1 MSFEFGN
8 QLFRGL
14 NNAINN
20 GHAIRAEFLRQWH
33 SPRAMHIDFEKAG
46 INPLELSVTLNDC
59 DVQYAYADHGHVVFL
74 TEYHNQTSM
83 EKDREL
89 IDAAASL
96 NCVISNGLKVAI
108 TMDEPTGAVFL
119 AALKRARR

>member
-1 MSFEFGN
+1 MSFEFVN

-20 GHAIRAEFLRQWH
+20 GHATRAEFLREWH
-33 SPRAMHIDFEKAG
+33 SPRALNVDFEKIG
-46 INPLELSVTLNDC
+46 VNPFEMTLDLSDC

-83 EKDREL
+83 EKDRNL